1 MHINQN
7 LLYLRASWFAS
18 YDLSF
23 FVQSIPMSFQAFELL
38 AARSFAFILEGTFSL
53 SNTDAFQISVSN
65 KTAKSWSYL
74 QIEQILFMYGLLEG
88 KRTGD
93 IVSIVCYLY
102 FSYFLTHL
110 FQKAPPDKELSSTS
124 WLSKRIS
131 WYAKGESSWWVLLL
145 MGH

>member
-1 MHINQN
+1 
-7 LLYLRASWFAS
+7 
-18 YDLSF
+18 
-23 FVQSIPMSFQAFELL
+23 MSFQFLEFP
-38 AARSFAFILEGTFSL
+38 AARSFAFILQGTFSL

-93 IVSIVCYLY
+93 IKLVLY
-102 FSYFLTHL
+102 VTYIFSYFLTHL

-124 WLSKRIS
+124 
-131 WYAKGESSWWVLLL
+131 
-145 MGH
+145 